1 MGLHPQPL
9 GGRGVTGQGWA
20 VMPPSLTS
28 SFGHRRMAA
37 LPRVPTPTST
47 PSSAPTPASAIAPAP
62 APGTPSLK
70 RILRKGAR
78 SLLRTLP
85 WRHQDRLHFLHTF
98 GRLPDLYAP
107 KCFNEKILY
116 RKCVHGDYP
125 LYTRLADKFAV
136 RSYVAARIG
145 EAHLVPLLMDSTD
158 PQALLQLPRWRQT
171 VIKANHG
178 AAMVEVVRDEPDA
191 VQKRRIIERCGQW
204 LRIDFS
210 KMVREIHYRDIPPR
224 ILVER
229 YIGEAQQVPVD
240 YKFHMFRQADGN
252 FHYVLQVIYG
262 RFDTPKLAMT
272 FFVDNLH
279 TVFHRIR
286 DDGRTPPCAP
296 GLLEQALELSK
307 VLANDCDYVRVD
319 WYIQRGK
326 IYFGELTFTPGAG
339 LVTGLDRGL
348 DRMMGNMWVQRR
360 MPVEPWFSGEGI
372 RVRVPVR

>member
-1 MGLHPQPL
+1 MGGHAAVVDVVVWSSPH
-9 GGRGVTGQGWA
+9 GRVATRAGAGA
-20 VMPPSLTS
+20 DIDANASNS
-28 SFGHRRMAA
+28 
-37 LPRVPTPTST
+37 
-47 PSSAPTPASAIAPAP
+47 ASARDTQSQTAAAQRRTQPAENTALAAPGPAP
-62 APGTPSLK
+62 
-70 RILRKGAR
+70 
-78 SLLRTLP
+78 LP
-85 WRHQDRLHFLHTF
+85 AYVRAAAGSVCAEMLQR
-98 GRLPDLYAP
+98 
-107 KCFNEKILY
+107 KILY

-158 PQALLQLPRWRQT
+158 PHELLQLPRWRQT

-178 AAMVEVVRDEPDA
+178 AAMVQVVRDEPDA

-210 KMVREIHYRDIPPR
+210 EMVREIHYRDIPPR

-279 TVFHRIR
+279 TAFHRIR

-296 GLLEQALELSK
+296 ALLEQALELSK
-307 VLANDCDYVRVD
+307 VLASDCDYVRVD

-339 LVTGLDRGL
+339 LVTGLARGL
-348 DRMMGNMWVQRR
+348 DRMMGDMWVQRR